1 MINIKQLK
9 NLIGD
14 RHPKIAI
21 MLGSG
26 LGDIAKTIK
35 SPLEIKYT
43 EIENFPQST
52 VKGHTGKMT
61 IGRIGNKEVLC
72 LQGRFHLYEGYPSN
86 VIYEVIHTLRKI
98 GIKQIIITNAS
109 GSLNPNFHPG
119 GIMIIKDHINFSGQN
134 PLINITN
141 NISQHFN
148 DMSNAYDEKLSSKAK
163 EIATNKKIAVY
174 EGVYLMVLGPSFE
187 TPAEVEL
194 FRHFGADAIGMST
207 VPEVI
212 AAVDQ
217 KIKVVAFSALTNFGA
232 GMQNSK
238 LSHAQTLKQATKA
251 ASNLSKLITYFI
263 KEQ

>member
-9 NLIGD
+9 SLIGD
-14 RHPKIAI
+14 RKPTIAI

-26 LGDIAKTIK
+26 LGDIAKTIQ

-43 EIENFPQST
+43 EIENFPEST
-52 VKGHTGKMT
+52 VKGHTGQMT
-61 IGRIGNKEVLC
+61 IGKIGNKEVLC
-72 LQGRFHLYEGYPSN
+72 LQGRFHLYEGYPSH
-86 VIYEVIHTLRKI
+86 VIFEVIHALKKI
-98 GIKQIIITNAS
+98 GIKEIIITNAS
-109 GSLNPNFHPG
+109 GSLNPSFRPG

-134 PLINITN
+134 PLINVTN
-141 NISQHFN
+141 KISPHFN
-148 DMSNAYDEKLSSKAK
+148 DMSNAYDEKLSNRAK

-212 AAVDQ
+212 ASVDQ

-251 ASNLSKLITYFI
+251 ANNLAKLITYFV

>member
-1 MINIKQLK
+1 MINIKQFK
-9 NLIGD
+9 KLIGD
-14 RHPKIAI
+14 RHPTIAI

-26 LGDIAKTIK
+26 LGDIAKAIK
-35 SPLEIKYT
+35 SPLEIKYK
-43 EIENFPQST
+43 EIENFPEST
-52 VKGHTGKMT
+52 VKGHIGKMI
-61 IGRIGNKEVLC
+61 IGTIGNKEVLC

-86 VIYEVIHTLRKI
+86 VIYDVIHALKKI
-98 GIKQIIITNAS
+98 GIKEIIITNAS
-109 GSLNPNFHPG
+109 GSLNPNFRPG

-134 PLINITN
+134 PLININ

-148 DMSNAYDEKLSSKAK
+148 DMSNAYDEKLSIKAK
-163 EIATNKKIAVY
+163 EIATNRKIAVY

-232 GMQNSK
+232 GMKNSK

-251 ASNLSKLITYFI
+251 ANNLAKLITYFI
-263 KEQ
+263 EEQ

>member
-1 MINIKQLK
+1 MINIKQFK
-9 NLIGD
+9 KLIGD
-14 RHPKIAI
+14 RHPTIAI

-26 LGDIAKTIK
+26 LGDIAKAIK
-35 SPLEIKYT
+35 SPLEIKYK
-43 EIENFPQST
+43 EIENFPEST
-52 VKGHTGKMT
+52 VKGHIGKMI
-61 IGRIGNKEVLC
+61 IGKIGNKEVLC
-72 LQGRFHLYEGYPSN
+72 LQGRFHLYEGYSSN
-86 VIYEVIHTLRKI
+86 VIYNVIHALKKI
-98 GIKQIIITNAS
+98 GIKQLIITNAS
-109 GSLNPNFHPG
+109 GSLNPNFRPG

-134 PLINITN
+134 PLININ

-148 DMSNAYDEKLSSKAK
+148 DMSNAYDEKLSIKAK
-163 EIATNKKIAVY
+163 EIATNRKIAVY

-232 GMQNSK
+232 GMKNSK

-251 ASNLSKLITYFI
+251 ANNLAKLITYFI
-263 KEQ
+263 EEQ

>member
-1 MINIKQLK
+1 MINIKQFK
-9 NLIGD
+9 KLIGD
-14 RHPKIAI
+14 RHPTIAI

-26 LGDIAKTIK
+26 LGDIAKAIK
-35 SPLEIKYT
+35 SPLEIKYK
-43 EIENFPQST
+43 EIENFPKST
-52 VKGHTGKMT
+52 VKGHSGKMI
-61 IGRIGNKEVLC
+61 IGTIGNKEVLC

-86 VIYEVIHTLRKI
+86 VIYDVIYALKKI
-98 GIKQIIITNAS
+98 GIKQLIITNAS
-109 GSLNPNFHPG
+109 GSLNPNFRPG

-134 PLINITN
+134 PLININ

-148 DMSNAYDEKLSSKAK
+148 DMSNAYDEKLSIKAK
-163 EIATNKKIAVY
+163 EIATNRKIAVY

-232 GMQNSK
+232 GMKNSK

-251 ASNLSKLITYFI
+251 ANNLEKLITYFI
-263 KEQ
+263 EEQ

>member
-9 NLIGD
+9 TLIGD
-14 RHPKIAI
+14 RKPTIAI

-26 LGDIAKTIK
+26 LGNIAKTIK
-35 SPLEIKYT
+35 FPLEIKYS
-43 EIENFPQST
+43 EIENFPEST

-61 IGRIGNKEVLC
+61 IGKIGDKEVLC
-72 LQGRFHLYEGYPSN
+72 LQGRFHLYEGYPSHVIFE
-86 VIYEVIHTLRKI
+86 VIYALKKI
-98 GIKQIIITNAS
+98 GIKEIIITNAS
-109 GSLNPNFHPG
+109 GSLNPSFRPG

-134 PLINITN
+134 PLINVTN
-141 NISQHFN
+141 KISPHFN
-148 DMSNAYDEKLSSKAK
+148 DMSNAYDEKLSNRAK
-163 EIATNKKIAVY
+163 EIATNRKIAVY

-212 AAVDQ
+212 ASVDQ

-232 GMQNSK
+232 GMKNSK
-238 LSHAQTLKQATKA
+238 LTHAQTLKQAAKA